1 MNVRLKDPRTKRLLE
16 QFSIIIMI
24 FLLGVLFSV
33 INTRFMSVS
42 NLTNIIRQAS
52 IMIVVACGS
61 TFVMIGGNID
71 IAVGAV
77 GCLTSIVTAL
87 MMKSGVSMFV
97 AIPVALVLS
106 SFLGMCSGMLV
117 TKYTIPPMI
126 ATLAMMNLC
135 TGVANLLTSG
145 TAVYGLP
152 ENFDL
157 WGRGYIGP
165 IPMQVVVMVIVA
177 VICHL
182 LLSRTP
188 FGRHVYAIG
197 GNPRVAQLSG
207 IKVDRDVRLHYI
219 IGGLCSALAGIMMC
233 SRMGSAQ
240 PTMGTQWSMD
250 NITAIV
256 IGGNSFRGGSGS
268 IINSVLGVLL
278 LTMITNSL
286 NIIGVNVFWQLVV
299 TSVILI
305 ITIVMN
311 ARRT

>member
-1 MNVRLKDPRTKRLLE
+1 MKKFDL
-16 QFSIIIMI
+16 
-24 FLLGVLFSV
+24 
-33 INTRFMSVS
+33 VS
-42 NLTNIIRQAS
+42 FGDTVVDFTPAGKTNKGTNLYERNPG
-52 IMIVVACGS
+52 GS
-61 TFVMIGGNID
+61 T
-71 IAVGAV
+71 
-77 GCLTSIVTAL
+77 S
-87 MMKSGVSMFV
+87 
-97 AIPVALVLS
+97 
-106 SFLGMCSGMLV
+106 
-117 TKYTIPPMI
+117 
-126 ATLAMMNLC
+126 
-135 TGVANLLTSG
+135 
-145 TAVYGLP
+145 
-152 ENFDL
+152 
-157 WGRGYIGP
+157 
-165 IPMQVVVMVIVA
+165 MVIVA

-278 LTMITNSL
+278 LTMITNGL